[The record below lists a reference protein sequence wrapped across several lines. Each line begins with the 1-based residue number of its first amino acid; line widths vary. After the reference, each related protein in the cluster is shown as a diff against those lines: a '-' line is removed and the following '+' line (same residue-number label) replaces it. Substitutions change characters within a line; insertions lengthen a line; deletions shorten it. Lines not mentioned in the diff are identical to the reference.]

1 MKTKIQVN
9 PRLLFFLKC
18 LLFSSILTGVL
29 LFLLALALY
38 RLHLSEGVVRI
49 CITVIYV
56 LATFFAGFITGK
68 REGNKKFLWGLLAG
82 SLYFLVILIIS
93 FLMKSADGLSSSHAL
108 TVLILCAGGGMLG
121 GMLS

>member
-18 LLFSSILTGVL
+18 FLFSAILTGAL
-29 LFLLALALY
+29 LFLLALVLY
-38 RLHLSEGVVRI
+38 RFHLSEGIVSI
-49 CITVIYV
+49 CITAIYV
-56 LATFFAGFITGK
+56 IATFFAGFITGK

-82 SLYFLVILIIS
+82 ILYFVVLLVLSIC
-93 FLMKSADGLSSSHAL
+93 MKSADGLSSSHAL
-108 TVLILCAGGGMLG
+108 TTLILCAGGGMLG